1 MTQPAKLS
9 AVLRA
14 LFARDMRLMVRRW
27 SDLTQPVVFY
37 LIIIILFSLGTGA
50 DPGPLKTIGAAVL
63 WVAALL
69 STLLGLE
76 SLFRSDFDDGSLEQ
90 LALSPHPL
98 ALLLLTRVGTHWI
111 ATGLPLLL
119 VTPLLAELLYLDA
132 NVIKTVLVSLLIGT
146 PTLSLIGSV
155 GVALTVGLRRGGL
168 LSALIVL
175 PLYIPVLIFG
185 TGAIQVTMA
194 GLSPASELYALGAML
209 TLAITLA
216 PLATGA
222 ALRISLNS

>member
-9 AVLRA
+9 AVSRA
-14 LFARDMRLMVRRW
+14 LFARDIRLMVRRW
-27 SDLTQPVVFY
+27 SDLIQPVVFY

-63 WVAALL
+63 WVSALL

-98 ALLLLTRVGTHWI
+98 ALLLLTRVATHWI

-132 NVIKTVLVSLLIGT
+132 SAIKTVLVSLLIGT

-155 GVALTVGLRRGGL
+155 GVALTVGRRRG
-168 LSALIVL
+168 A
-175 PLYIPVLIFG
+175 F
-185 TGAIQVTMA
+185 
-194 GLSPASELYALGAML
+194 
-209 TLAITLA
+209 
-216 PLATGA
+216 
-222 ALRISLNS
+222 

>member
-1 MTQPAKLS
+1 
-9 AVLRA
+9 
-14 LFARDMRLMVRRW
+14 
-27 SDLTQPVVFY
+27 
-37 LIIIILFSLGTGA
+37 
-50 DPGPLKTIGAAVL
+50 
-63 WVAALL
+63 VAALL

-98 ALLLLTRVGTHWI
+98 ALLLLTRVATHWI

-132 NVIKTVLVSLLIGT
+132 SAIKTVLVSLLIGT

>member
-9 AVLRA
+9 AVSRA
-14 LFARDMRLMVRRW
+14 LFARDIRLMVRRW
-27 SDLTQPVVFY
+27 SDLIQPVVFY
-37 LIIIILFSLGTGA
+37 LFIIILFSLGTGA
-50 DPGPLKTIGAAVL
+50 DPGQLKTIGAAVL

-76 SLFRSDFDDGSLEQ
+76 SLFRSEFDDGSLEQ

-98 ALLLLTRVGTHWI
+98 ALLLLTRVATHWI

-132 NVIKTVLVSLLIGT
+132 SAIKTVLVSLLIGT

-175 PLYIPVLIFG
+175 PLYIPVLIIG
-185 TGAIQVTMA
+185 PGAIQVTMA

>member
-9 AVLRA
+9 AVSRA
-14 LFARDMRLMVRRW
+14 LFARDIRLMVRRW
-27 SDLTQPVVFY
+27 SDLIQPVVFY
-37 LIIIILFSLGTGA
+37 LIIIILFSLG
-50 DPGPLKTIGAAVL
+50 TIGAAVL

-98 ALLLLTRVGTHWI
+98 ALLLLTRVATHWI

-132 NVIKTVLVSLLIGT
+132 SAIKTVLVSLLIGT

-222 ALRISLNS
+222 ALRISLNA